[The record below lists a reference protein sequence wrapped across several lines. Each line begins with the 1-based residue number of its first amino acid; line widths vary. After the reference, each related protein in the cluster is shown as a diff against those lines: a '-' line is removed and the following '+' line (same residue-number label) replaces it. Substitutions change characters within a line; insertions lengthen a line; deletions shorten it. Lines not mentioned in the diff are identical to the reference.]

1 MEQPAIQF
9 EEGTECPVQIAG
21 TGGGL
26 SFSPSGDMLFMA
38 NVENIS
44 LDQISAWGGKWRTK
58 LYVESEFPAIPLFA
72 IGSESWILEA
82 PCNPTQQE
90 NETPGYCEALFAKE
104 SYEMGAIL
112 VEASTHIIKKITR
125 IELDEMF
132 VERMVM
138 SWNPF
143 RGSGDKYTKSFD
155 QSTFNNKVAEVF
167 KMKSTKEMWV
177 SSW

>member
-9 EEGTECPVQIAG
+9 EEGKECPVQIAG

-104 SYEMGAIL
+104 SYEMVAIL
-112 VEASTHIIKKITR
+112 VEANTHIIT
-125 IELDEMF
+125 
-132 VERMVM
+132 V
-138 SWNPF
+138 S
-143 RGSGDKYTKSFD
+143 YTHL
-155 QSTFNNKVAEVF
+155 TLPTNREV
-167 KMKSTKEMWV
+167 
-177 SSW
+177 